1 MSCLE
6 DTISEEPTVSPDHSD
21 MSFYVRGTDC
31 GVNSRVLP
39 NVLLGMIQE
48 TADKGATD
56 TGFDRDYLYGLGA
69 CWIVLRM
76 RLHIMRLPKWRERIT
91 IRTWSPGLDRISF
104 GREYEVFGEDNELI
118 GYCTSV
124 WILADIN
131 THRPLIPGKVEGLAP
146 VFPQQDRL
154 VYGSMCPKTKMPER
168 SEISGEPVIIKY
180 ADYSE
185 LDHNHHVNNSR
196 YLAWA
201 YDAMSKYGIDIDKVN
216 DILISYFSEV
226 KAGEKVEIH
235 LVDETAENT
244 CKIYGF
250 RGEGEKVFSVQIN
263 LSV

>member
-1 MSCLE
+1 
-6 DTISEEPTVSPDHSD
+6 

-31 GVNSRVLP
+31 GVNSCVLP
-39 NVLLGMIQE
+39 NILLGMIQE

-56 TGFDRDYLYGLGA
+56 TGFDRNYLYGLGA

-76 RLHIMRLPKWRERIT
+76 RLHIIRLPKWRETIT
-91 IRTWSPGLDRISF
+91 IRTWSTGVDRISF
-104 GREYEVFGEDNELI
+104 DREYEIFGEDGGLI
-118 GYCTSV
+118 GYCTSI

-131 THRPLIPGKVEGLAP
+131 THRPLIPGKIEGLAP
-146 VFPQQDRL
+146 TISQSDRL
-154 VYGSMCPKTKMPER
+154 VYGSKCPKTSMPDR
-168 SEISGEPVIIKY
+168 SEFTGDPVIIKY

-201 YDAMSKYGIDIDKVN
+201 YDAMSKYGIDLEKAE
-216 DILISYFSEV
+216 DIMISYFSEV

-235 LVDETAENT
+235 ILEEKEQNT

-250 RGEGEKVFSVQIN
+250 RGEGDKVFSVEIN